1 MRMIPARAVTAVCL
15 VLLSSLSMMGCQ
27 LGLGEQR
34 PEEPIESGLAIDRS
48 LTMGEVT
55 VKLTELI
62 STEDGVNIRHSH
74 RASDPD
80 VALYPVGQP
89 EIVNADEP
97 IARIGKTV
105 AEGGNLSTTSFTW
118 RKSAVGVPDVADV
131 RMGSFVVSRPE
142 VSGAG
147 QIELGEDYRSRI
159 EADKRNVGVPLKAEI
174 TLDGRHFRAT
184 EMLLTREPGSKEF
197 AGFVLTIKP
206 ADDVASITELAPVGS
221 TSVILTDDADS
232 SYRWL
237 GTKTLWKR
245 SPESR
250 TVVKQELK
258 FAGAPPASG
267 SRLNLNIEG
276 VGEVVG
282 PFVFKDVPLLAQEG
296 Q

>member
-1 MRMIPARAVTAVCL
+1 MIQARAATAVCL
-15 VLLSSLSMMGCQ
+15 ALLSSLSMIGCQ

-34 PEEPIESGLAIDRS
+34 PEEPIEIGIAIDRS

-55 VKLTELI
+55 VELSELV
-62 STEDGVNIRHSH
+62 STEDGVNIRHWH
-74 RASDPD
+74 GTSDPD
-80 VALYPVGQP
+80 VIIHPVGQP
-89 EIVNADEP
+89 EIVSADESM
-97 IARIGKTV
+97 ARISKSF
-105 AEGGNLSTTSFTW
+105 AEGGNLFTTSFTW
-118 RKSAVGVPDVADV
+118 RKSDVGVPDVADV

-147 QIELGEDYRSRI
+147 QIELGEEYRSRI
-159 EADKRNVGVPLKAEI
+159 ATDKRNVEVPLTAKV
-174 TLDGRHFRAT
+174 TLAGRHFRAT

-206 ADDVASITELAPVGS
+206 ADDVASVTELAPVGS

-237 GTKTLWKR
+237 GTTTLWKR

-258 FAGAPPASG
+258 FAGAPPASV

-282 PFVFKDVPLLAQEG
+282 PFVFKDVPLLTEEG